1 VGETPQRSAKPILD
15 GVGEEGFEGEIMSGQ
30 RILVVEDHKSMS
42 RAIQGILESEGY
54 TVFTATDGM
63 NALEMMDE
71 VRPDLI
77 LADIMMPRMDGY
89 TLYEEIR
96 ACEEWIPIPFIFLT
110 AKSERE
116 DRLRGKKMG
125 AEDYVTK
132 PFDAEELIVIVRS
145 RLGRAQAIQQ
155 AAEASFEQLK
165 QQIVTVLGHE
175 LRTPLTYVTGYT
187 DLALEDVSSL
197 SPQEVEEFLHGIKT
211 GADRLNRLVEDL
223 LLLVQIDSGRAGR
236 EFNALSSP
244 RRNLGEIVK
253 HTVKQFARQ
262 AESRDVSLEVR
273 ADADLPPVELCEPYF
288 VDALGRLIENGI
300 KFSQDE
306 ARRVEISAEAG
317 PKWVKIAVSDQG
329 VGIPPEQQE
338 HLFDRFRQLNRD
350 QLEQQ
355 GAGLGLAIADE
366 LIRLHGGEITVES
379 TPRKGSTFT
388 ILLPRTPH

>member
-1 VGETPQRSAKPILD
+1 
-15 GVGEEGFEGEIMSGQ
+15 MSEQ

-54 TVFTATDGM
+54 TVFTATDGIE
-63 NALEMMDE
+63 ALEMMDD

-96 ACEEWIPIPFIFLT
+96 ACEEWIPLPFIFLT

-145 RLGRAQAIQQ
+145 RLGRARAIQE
-155 AAEASFEQLK
+155 ATEASFEQLK

-197 SPQEVEEFLHGIKT
+197 SPQEVEEFLHGIKA

-236 EFNALSSP
+236 EFKALSSR
-244 RRNLGEIVK
+244 RRNLAEIVR
-253 HTVKQFARQ
+253 HTVNQFTRQ
-262 AESRDVSLEVR
+262 ARRRDISLEVR
-273 ADADLPPVELCEPYF
+273 ADSDLPPVELCEPYF

-306 ARRVEISAEAG
+306 AKRVEISAEAG
-317 PKWVKIAVSDQG
+317 PKWVKIAVSDEG

-366 LIRLHGGEITVES
+366 LIRLHGGEIRVES
-379 TPRKGSTFT
+379 APQEGSTFT
-388 ILLPRTPH
+388 ILLPHTPH

>member
-1 VGETPQRSAKPILD
+1 MNGD
-15 GVGEEGFEGEIMSGQ
+15 

-54 TVFTATDGM
+54 AVFTATDGVE
-63 NALEMMDE
+63 ALEMMEDA
-71 VRPDLI
+71 RPDLI

-96 ACEEWIPIPFIFLT
+96 AYPEWIPIPFIFLT

-116 DRLRGKKMG
+116 DRLKGKKLG

-132 PFDAEELIVIVRS
+132 PFDAEELLVIVRS
-145 RLGRAQAIQQ
+145 RLGRARAIQEVT
-155 AAEASFEQLK
+155 EASFEQLK

-197 SPQEVEEFLHGIKT
+197 SPEEVEEFLYGIKA

-223 LLLVQIDSGRAGR
+223 LLLVQIDSGRAR
-236 EFNALSSP
+236 EEFEALASA
-244 RRNLGEIVK
+244 RRNFAEIVK
-253 HTVKQFARQ
+253 HTTSQFTSQ
-262 AESRDVSLEVR
+262 ANRHDVSLEV
-273 ADADLPPVELCEPYF
+273 DVDPDLPPVELCEAFF

-300 KFSQDE
+300 KFSRDGE
-306 ARRVEISAEAG
+306 KRVVVVAEG
-317 PKWVKIAVSDQG
+317 GERWVRVAVTDNG
-329 VGIPPEQQE
+329 VGIPADQQE

-355 GAGLGLAIADE
+355 GVGLGLAIAQE
-366 LIRLHGGEITVES
+366 LIHLHGGRITVES
-379 TPRKGSTFT
+379 APGEGSTFT
-388 ILLPRTPH
+388 ILLPRADR

>member
-1 VGETPQRSAKPILD
+1 
-15 GVGEEGFEGEIMSGQ
+15 MSGQ

-54 TVFTATDGM
+54 AVFTATDGIE
-63 NALEMMDE
+63 ALEMMED

-96 ACEEWIPIPFIFLT
+96 ACPEWIPIPFIFLT

-125 AEDYVTK
+125 AEDYITK

-145 RLGRAQAIQQ
+145 RLGRAQAIQE
-155 AAEASFEQLK
+155 ATEASFEQLK

-197 SPQEVEEFLHGIKT
+197 SPQEVEEFLHGIKA
-211 GADRLNRLVEDL
+211 GADRLNRLVQDL
-223 LLLVQIDSGRAGR
+223 LLLVQIDSGRAGQ
-236 EFNALSSP
+236 EFKALASQ
-244 RRNLGEIVK
+244 RRNLVEIVK
-253 HTVKQFARQ
+253 HTAKQFTRQ
-262 AESRDVSLEVR
+262 AKRHNVSLEIK
-273 ADADLPPVELCEPYF
+273 AGSDLPPVELCEPYF

-306 ARRVEISAEAG
+306 GKEVAISTEAG
-317 PKWVKIAVSDQG
+317 DEWVKIAVSDEG
-329 VGIPPEQQE
+329 VGIPPEQQD

-366 LIRLHGGEITVES
+366 LIRLHGGKITVES

-388 ILLPRTPH
+388 ILLPHARR

>member
-1 VGETPQRSAKPILD
+1 
-15 GVGEEGFEGEIMSGQ
+15 MSGQ

-54 TVFTATDGM
+54 SVYTATDGIE
-63 NALEMMDE
+63 ALEMMED

-96 ACEEWIPIPFIFLT
+96 ACPEWIPIPFIFLT

-145 RLGRAQAIQQ
+145 RLGRARAIQE
-155 AAEASFEQLK
+155 ATEASFEQLK

-197 SPQEVEEFLHGIKT
+197 TPQEVEEFLHGIKA
-211 GADRLNRLVEDL
+211 GADRLNRLVQDL
-223 LLLVQIDSGRAGR
+223 LLLVQIDSGRVGQ
-236 EFNALSSP
+236 EFKALASQ

-253 HTVKQFARQ
+253 HTVKQFTRQ
-262 AESRDVSLEVR
+262 AKGRNVSLEVEVSS
-273 ADADLPPVELCEPYF
+273 DLPPVELCEPYF

-300 KFSQDE
+300 KFSQDK
-306 ARRVEISAEAG
+306 AKRVEISAKAEDE
-317 PKWVKIAVSDQG
+317 WVKIAVSDKG

-366 LIRLHGGEITVES
+366 LIRLHGGKITVES
-379 TPRKGSTFT
+379 TPRQGSTFT
-388 ILLPRTPH
+388 ILLPSARQ